1 MKMANGSKMGHL
13 NIYSEHD
20 KVLNTIYPLVESV
33 TPIGVREVRFRPARV
48 INWKWDIGHTEY
60 ITSNRIDSLTHWLN
74 VTCADLADPDVKLTD
89 DDIKLF
95 HDIIDLANLTCHK
108 NTVAPKLI
116 SFE

>member
-1 MKMANGSKMGHL
+1 
-13 NIYSEHD
+13 
-20 KVLNTIYPLVESV
+20 YPLVESV

-74 VTCADLADPDVKLTD
+74 VTCADLADPDVELTD

-95 HDIIDLANLTCHK
+95 NDIIDLANLTCHK